1 MSAALPQ
8 WTVGRPYAKSDEVA
22 YQGRRYICL
31 FSHTSQARWAPGQA
45 PTLWVMCSDAL
56 PWHMR

>member
-1 MSAALPQ
+1 M
-8 WTVGRPYAKSDEVA
+8 GRPYGKSDEVT